1 MWKAIL
7 GGDKLAK
14 KKQYGPADSY
24 ERKLAKVMERL
35 GVEQYNYNFDR
46 FGCYIEFRYKDELYR
61 FDHSVEKAKSRGIEL
76 RYGSDAFAQV
86 VLTLQ
91 DLALMV
97 ERGIYDLSAWVS
109 GMKYLPPPVEVP
121 SFIKFL
127 GFQEIPS
134 GPVEIKERFRTLA
147 KQMHP
152 DGGGNPEDF
161 QKLKDSAEKAMKYFE
176 KVG

>member
-1 MWKAIL
+1 MWKTLL
-7 GGDKLAK
+7 GGEKLAK
-14 KKQYGPADSY
+14 KKQYAPADNY
-24 ERKLAKVMERL
+24 ERKLKKVMERL

-176 KVG
+176 KV